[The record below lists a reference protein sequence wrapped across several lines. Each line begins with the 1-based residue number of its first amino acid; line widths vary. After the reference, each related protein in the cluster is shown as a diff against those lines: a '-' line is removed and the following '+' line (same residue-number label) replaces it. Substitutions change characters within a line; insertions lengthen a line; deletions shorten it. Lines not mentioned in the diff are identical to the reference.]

1 MTAVTDYAFDNPV
14 RLRETGRLIR
24 TAAQAADIV
33 RSCMRTRF
41 SMQGLATILKLEHA
55 IAGDGVEEAR
65 LAFCSWATQEGL
77 A

>member
-33 RSCMRTRF
+33 RSYMRARF
-41 SMQGLATILKLEHA
+41 SMQGLATILMLERA
-55 IAGDGVEEAR
+55 LAGDEVEEAR
-65 LAFCSWATQEGL
+65 VAFFAWATQEGL
-77 A
+77 